1 MKTFAWVSFL
11 TLCIVEVLSLLC
23 LFSGLAFKTLHLE
36 GDDLLII
43 LSGILFAIVYLLTA
57 LVPYYKKITSAKLVF
72 QQIPILVLRRL
83 LYFILGWL
91 VFVNLFYILD
101 LDGKEMLRTLVLTP
115 LLALIVIVV
124 VAVFKDKERRFV
136 LQWVLFRVA
145 FFLVL
150 YFIKVAS
157 FF

>member
-1 MKTFAWVSFL
+1 MKTFAWISLL
-11 TLCIVEVLSLLC
+11 TLYIVEVLSLLC
-23 LFSGLAFKTLHLE
+23 LFSGLAFKSLHLE
-36 GDDLLII
+36 GGDLLII
-43 LSGILFAIVYLLTA
+43 LSAILFSIVYLLTA
-57 LVPYYKKITSAKLVF
+57 LVPFYKRMISTKPAF

-150 YFIKVAS
+150 YFFKVAS